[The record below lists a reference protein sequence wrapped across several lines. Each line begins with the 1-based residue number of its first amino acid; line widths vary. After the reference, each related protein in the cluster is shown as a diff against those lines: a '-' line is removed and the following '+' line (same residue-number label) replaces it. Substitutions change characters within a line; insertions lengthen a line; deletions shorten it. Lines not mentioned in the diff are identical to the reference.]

1 MTEENKEIERPENEE
16 HQCCC
21 GHHHDESEEHQC
33 CGGHHQDEN
42 EEHHCCGGHHQDES
56 EEHHCCGG
64 HGNGGCCHHDEQSE
78 EQGERKI
85 PDLNDIP
92 DVPFPEPTLMSLTE
106 SIATQALVSLG
117 LIPNPI
123 TGKAVVRLNQA
134 KHLIDTV
141 VLIHEKTKN
150 NQTEE
155 EAKFIDGLIH
165 ELRMFYIR
173 AK

>member
-1 MTEENKEIERPENEE
+1 MTEENIENQENE

-21 GHHHDESEEHQC
+21 GHHHEEGEEHQCCGGNHHDQSEEHQC
-33 CGGHHQDEN
+33 CGGH
-42 EEHHCCGGHHQDES
+42 
-56 EEHHCCGG
+56 
-64 HGNGGCCHHDEQSE
+64 GNGCCHHDHE
-78 EQGERKI
+78 EDPGSDHDQNEKKI
-85 PDLNDIP
+85 PDLEDIP
-92 DVPFPEPTLMSLTE
+92 DVPFPAPSLMSLTE

-117 LIPNPI
+117 LIPNPM

-141 VLIHEKTKN
+141 ELINEKTKG

-155 EAKFIDGLIH
+155 ETKFIDGLMH
-165 ELRMFYIR
+165 ELHMFYIR

>member
-1 MTEENKEIERPENEE
+1 MTEENIENQENE

-21 GHHHDESEEHQC
+21 GHHHDENEEHQC
-33 CGGHHQDEN
+33 CGGHHHDEN
-42 EEHHCCGGHHQDES
+42 EEHQCCGGHHHDEN
-56 EEHHCCGG
+56 EEHQCCGG
-64 HGNGGCCHHDEQSE
+64 HGNGCCHHDEEAVDGDQN
-78 EQGERKI
+78 EQKI
-85 PDLNDIP
+85 PNLEDIP
-92 DVPFPEPTLMSLTE
+92 DVPFPAPTLMSLTE

-117 LIPNPI
+117 LIPNPM

-141 VLIHEKTKN
+141 ELIHEKTKG

-155 EAKFIDGLIH
+155 ETKFIDGLMH